1 MTFIQEEEE
10 KKKEESDMRKYIE
23 IFKYSMKTQLKFI
36 LDYFVSLIS
45 FGIHIFVFN
54 ELWDYILKGK
64 EVAGYTREELIWYI
78 IIAEFIT
85 YSTFKSYKKIGEMVK
100 NGTIANMLIRPV
112 DFVNYTIAENL
123 SVYIKAFVNLIFA
136 ILLGFI
142 LVGPINITFE
152 SIIFTLV
159 ASIIGIFIGILI
171 QTFVGLIAF
180 FTEENSSFWLI
191 IQKFTFFLVFT
202 PLEFYPSIIQKIFS
216 FLPTTYLI
224 YAPARIFTKF
234 NTAEAIKLLILEILS
249 GLVLYGIIR
258 IMYMKG
264 VRKINVN
271 GG

>member
-1 MTFIQEEEE
+1 
-10 KKKEESDMRKYIE
+10 MRKYAE

-54 ELWDYILKGK
+54 ELWDYILQGK
-64 EVAGYTREELIWYI
+64 QVAGYTREELIWYI

-112 DFVNYTIAENL
+112 DFVNYTIAENM
-123 SVYIKAFVNLIFA
+123 SVYIKACVNVIFA
-136 ILLGFI
+136 IVLGLT
-142 LVGPINITFE
+142 LVGPIDITVQ
-152 SIIFTLV
+152 SIIFTAI
-159 ASIIGIFIGILI
+159 ASIIGVFIGILI
-171 QTFVGLIAF
+171 QTLVGLIAF

-202 PLEFYPSIIQKIFS
+202 PLEFYPEIVQKIFS
-216 FLPTTYLI
+216 VLPTTYLI

-234 NTAEAIKLLILEILS
+234 EISEAIILLGLEILS

-258 IMYMKG
+258 LMYAKG
-264 VRKINVN
+264 VKKINVN

>member
-1 MTFIQEEEE
+1 
-10 KKKEESDMRKYIE
+10 MRKYIE

-64 EVAGYTREELIWYI
+64 QVAGYTREELIWYI

-100 NGTIANMLIRPV
+100 NGTIANMLIKPV
-112 DFVNYTIAENL
+112 DFINYTIAENL
-123 SVYIKAFVNLIFA
+123 SVYVKALVNAVFA
-136 ILLGFI
+136 IVLGLI
-142 LVGPINITFE
+142 LVGPIDVTIQG
-152 SIIFTLV
+152 IIFTV
-159 ASIIGIFIGILI
+159 IASIIGVFIGILI

-202 PLEFYPSIIQKIFS
+202 PLEFYPEIVQKIFS
-216 FLPTTYLI
+216 ILPTTYLI
-224 YAPARIFTKF
+224 YAPARIFTRF
-234 NTAEAIKLLILEILS
+234 EIGEAIVLLGLEILS

-258 IMYMKG
+258 LMYMKG

>member
-1 MTFIQEEEE
+1 
-10 KKKEESDMRKYIE
+10 MRKYIE

-100 NGTIANMLIRPV
+100 NGTIANMLIKPV
-112 DFVNYTIAENL
+112 DFINYTIAENL
-123 SVYIKAFVNLIFA
+123 SVYVKALVNAVFA
-136 ILLGFI
+136 IVLGLI
-142 LVGPINITFE
+142 LVGPIDVTIQG
-152 SIIFTLV
+152 IILTV
-159 ASIIGIFIGILI
+159 IASIIGVFIGILI

-202 PLEFYPSIIQKIFS
+202 PLEFYPEIVQKIFS
-216 FLPTTYLI
+216 ILPTTYLI
-224 YAPARIFTKF
+224 YAPARIFTRF
-234 NTAEAIKLLILEILS
+234 EIGEAIVLLGLEILS

-258 IMYMKG
+258 LMYMKG

>member
-1 MTFIQEEEE
+1 
-10 KKKEESDMRKYIE
+10 MRKYIE

-100 NGTIANMLIRPV
+100 NGTIANMLIKPV
-112 DFVNYTIAENL
+112 DFINYTIAENL
-123 SVYIKAFVNLIFA
+123 SVYVKALVNAVFA
-136 ILLGFI
+136 IVLGLI
-142 LVGPINITFE
+142 LVGPIDVTIPG
-152 SIIFTLV
+152 IIFTV
-159 ASIIGIFIGILI
+159 IASIIGVFIGILI

-202 PLEFYPSIIQKIFS
+202 PLEFYPEIVQKIFS
-216 FLPTTYLI
+216 ILPTTYLI

-234 NTAEAIKLLILEILS
+234 EIGETIVLLGLEILS

-258 IMYMKG
+258 LMYMKG

>member
-1 MTFIQEEEE
+1 
-10 KKKEESDMRKYIE
+10 MRKYIE

-64 EVAGYTREELIWYI
+64 QVAGYTREELIWYI

-100 NGTIANMLIRPV
+100 NGTIANMLIKPV
-112 DFVNYTIAENL
+112 DFINYTIAENL
-123 SVYIKAFVNLIFA
+123 SVYVKALVNAVFA
-136 ILLGFI
+136 IVLGLI
-142 LVGPINITFE
+142 LVGPIDVTIQG
-152 SIIFTLV
+152 IIFTV
-159 ASIIGIFIGILI
+159 IASIIGVFIGILI

-202 PLEFYPSIIQKIFS
+202 PLEFYPEIVQKIFS
-216 FLPTTYLI
+216 ILPTTYLI
-224 YAPARIFTKF
+224 YAPARIFTRF
-234 NTAEAIKLLILEILS
+234 EIGEAIVLLGLEILS
-249 GLVLYGIIR
+249 GVVLYGIIR
-258 IMYMKG
+258 LMYMKG

>member
-1 MTFIQEEEE
+1 
-10 KKKEESDMRKYIE
+10 MRKYIE

-100 NGTIANMLIRPV
+100 NGTIANMLIKPV
-112 DFVNYTIAENL
+112 DFINYTIAENL
-123 SVYIKAFVNLIFA
+123 SVYVKALVNAVFA
-136 ILLGFI
+136 IVLGLI
-142 LVGPINITFE
+142 LVGPIDVTIQG
-152 SIIFTLV
+152 IILTV
-159 ASIIGIFIGILI
+159 IASIIGVFIGILI

-202 PLEFYPSIIQKIFS
+202 PLEFYPEIVQKIFS
-216 FLPTTYLI
+216 VLPTTYLI

-234 NTAEAIKLLILEILS
+234 EITEAIILLGLEILS

-258 IMYMKG
+258 LMYMKG

>member
-1 MTFIQEEEE
+1 
-10 KKKEESDMRKYIE
+10 MRKYIE

-100 NGTIANMLIRPV
+100 NGTIANMLIKPV
-112 DFVNYTIAENL
+112 DFINYTIAENL
-123 SVYIKAFVNLIFA
+123 SVYVKALVNAVFA
-136 ILLGFI
+136 IVLGLI
-142 LVGPINITFE
+142 LVGPIDVTIPG
-152 SIIFTLV
+152 IIFTV
-159 ASIIGIFIGILI
+159 IASIIGVFIGILI

-191 IQKFTFFLVFT
+191 IQKFIFFLVFT
-202 PLEFYPSIIQKIFS
+202 PLEFYPEIVQKIFS
-216 FLPTTYLI
+216 ILPTTYLI
-224 YAPARIFTKF
+224 YAPARIFTRF
-234 NTAEAIKLLILEILS
+234 EIGEAIVLLGLEILS

-258 IMYMKG
+258 LMYMKG

>member
-1 MTFIQEEEE
+1 
-10 KKKEESDMRKYIE
+10 MRKYIE

-100 NGTIANMLIRPV
+100 NGTIANMLIKPV
-112 DFVNYTIAENL
+112 DFINYTIAENL
-123 SVYIKAFVNLIFA
+123 SVYVKALVNAVFA
-136 ILLGFI
+136 IVLGLI
-142 LVGPINITFE
+142 LVGPIDVTVQG
-152 SIIFTLV
+152 IIFTV
-159 ASIIGIFIGILI
+159 IASIIGVFIGILI

-202 PLEFYPSIIQKIFS
+202 PLEFYPEIVQKIFS
-216 FLPTTYLI
+216 VLPTTYLI
-224 YAPARIFTKF
+224 YAPARIFTRF
-234 NTAEAIKLLILEILS
+234 EIGEAIVLLGLEILS

-258 IMYMKG
+258 LMYMKG